1 MTRSKVYDTVIFH
14 SGKGNHYTPDAN
26 EDETE
31 QHLYQTY
38 CRPDLVISSIVL
50 KVSPGTL
57 ALFLTCRPYR

>member
-38 CRPDLVISSIVL
+38 C
-50 KVSPGTL
+50 
-57 ALFLTCRPYR
+57 